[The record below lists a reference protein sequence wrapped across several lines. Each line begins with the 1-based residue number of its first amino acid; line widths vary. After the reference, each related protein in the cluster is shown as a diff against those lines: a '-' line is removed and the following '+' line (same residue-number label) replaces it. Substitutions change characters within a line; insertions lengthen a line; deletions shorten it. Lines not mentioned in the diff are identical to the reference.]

1 MINNLGMENQMNTL
15 LENNMIEEIICGNNI
30 AYVLQDNSYFL
41 PTEYKVLLSQGE
53 GKFVKCMKMLYNGN
67 IEFYYLL
74 NGYKTFESM
83 VPLLDEDGFMAIMS
97 SLFNNVLEVKNNG
110 FLKCR
115 NIDARY
121 SRIFVNPNTYQVSLL
136 YLPAKISFYQDD
148 YAFENEM
155 RTNLV
160 KLIATH
166 ENLDKPR
173 LNQFSSDLSNG
184 MLTLQDI
191 TLKLKGGKI
200 PSNGGGA
207 LKKDSA
213 KLKIV
218 AINAPTPISIDVN
231 KDEFVLGKKQ
241 DKVDYAITFNRMIS
255 RIHCKV
261 NKTNNGFTIT
271 DLQSSNGTYVNKKRL
286 APNQPHTINNGDI
299 IRMAN
304 SDFQVVIK

>member
-1 MINNLGMENQMNTL
+1 MNTL

-97 SLFNNVLEVKNNG
+97 SLFNNVLEVRNNG

-115 NIDARY
+115 SIDARFN
-121 SRIFVNPNTYQVSLL
+121 RIYVNPKTYQVSLL
-136 YLPAKISFYQDD
+136 YLPAKIYFYQDE
-148 YAFENEM
+148 YAFENEL

-166 ENLDKPR
+166 DNLDTR
-173 LNQFSSDLSNG
+173 RINQLSSDLSNG
-184 MLTLQDI
+184 MLTLHD
-191 TLKLKGGKI
+191 LASRLKGGKAS
-200 PSNGGGA
+200 PAGQDTPVSKN
-207 LKKDSA
+207 A
-213 KLKIV
+213 KLTIV
-218 AINAPTPISIDVN
+218 AINAPTRISIDVN
-231 KDEFVLGKKQ
+231 KDDFVLGKKQ
-241 DKVDYAITFNRMIS
+241 EKVDYAITFNKMIS
-255 RIHCKV
+255 RIHCKI
-261 NKTNNGFTIT
+261 NKTGDGFTVT
-271 DLQSSNGTYVNKKRL
+271 DLQSANGTYVNKKRL
-286 APNQPHTINNGDI
+286 IPNNPQTINNGDI

-304 SDFQVVIK
+304 SDFQVIIK

>member
-1 MINNLGMENQMNTL
+1 MENQMNTL

-231 KDEFVLGKKQ
+231 KDEFVLNASITQPILHGKVKLTLEGHDLLRQ
-241 DKVDYAITFNRMIS
+241 LSNTTYEVNAQGRTETWYRVIPNYVMLCVAWQFN
-255 RIHCKV
+255 K
-261 NKTNNGFTIT
+261 NP
-271 DLQSSNGTYVNKKRL
+271 KK
-286 APNQPHTINNGDI
+286 
-299 IRMAN
+299 
-304 SDFQVVIK
+304 K